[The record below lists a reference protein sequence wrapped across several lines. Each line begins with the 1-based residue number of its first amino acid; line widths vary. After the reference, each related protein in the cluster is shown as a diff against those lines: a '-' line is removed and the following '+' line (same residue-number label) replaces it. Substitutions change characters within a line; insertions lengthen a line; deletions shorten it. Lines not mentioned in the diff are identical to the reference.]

1 MWKWSPCVAVLFNP
15 RNQMPVDWPPEPL
28 WHTWLVQGVIEVMK
42 GLRSSKMLILNNL
55 IKGEWQDM

>member
-1 MWKWSPCVAVLFNP
+1 MFNP